1 MPLGFWGPACRVAML
16 TVADGTAL
24 VASVQGGSF
33 GPLASLVAV
42 VGGTGGVVRG
52 LSGHGGALAVLAD
65 LVVLAGLEAGEALA
79 GLVAQ
84 VGPAILLELGVP
96 VATRRRGQP
105 RTPPF
110 GGCGR

>member
-1 MPLGFWGPACRVAML
+1 ML
-16 TVADGTAL
+16 AVADGTAL
-24 VASVQGGSF
+24 VVSVQGGSF

-42 VGGTGGVVRG
+42 VGGTGGGVRG

-65 LVVLAGLEAGEALA
+65 LVELEGPEAGKALA

-84 VGPAILLELGVP
+84 VGPAILMELGVP
-96 VATRRRGQP
+96 AATHRRGQP
-105 RTPPF
+105 QTPPF

>member
-1 MPLGFWGPACRVAML
+1 ML
-16 TVADGTAL
+16 AVADGTAL

-42 VGGTGGVVRG
+42 VGGTEEVVRG
-52 LSGHGGALAVLAD
+52 RSGHGGALAVLAD
-65 LVVLAGLEAGEALA
+65 LVVLA

>member
-1 MPLGFWGPACRVAML
+1 ML
-16 TVADGTAL
+16 AVADGTAL
-24 VASVQGGSF
+24 VVSVQGGSF

-42 VGGTGGVVRG
+42 VGGTGGGVRG

-65 LVVLAGLEAGEALA
+65 LVELEGPEAGKVLA

-84 VGPAILLELGVP
+84 VGPEILMELGVP
-96 VATRRRGQP
+96 AATHRRGQP
-105 RTPPF
+105 QTPPF

>member
-1 MPLGFWGPACRVAML
+1 MPLGFWDPACRVTML
-16 TVADGTAL
+16 SVADGTAL

-33 GPLASLVAV
+33 GPLTSLVAV
-42 VGGTGGVVRG
+42 VGGTEEVVRG
-52 LSGHGGALAVLAD
+52 RSGHGGALAVLAD

-84 VGPAILLELGVP
+84 VGPAILLELGAP
-96 VATRRRGQP
+96 AATHRRGQP

>member
-1 MPLGFWGPACRVAML
+1 ML

-33 GPLASLVAV
+33 GPLTSLVAV

-52 LSGHGGALAVLAD
+52 RSGHGGALAVLAD
-65 LVVLAGLEAGEALA
+65 LVVLAGL
-79 GLVAQ
+79 VAQ
-84 VGPAILLELGVP
+84 VGPAILLELGAP
-96 VATRRRGQP
+96 AATHRRGQP

>member
-1 MPLGFWGPACRVAML
+1 M
-16 TVADGTAL
+16 
-24 VASVQGGSF
+24 
-33 GPLASLVAV
+33 
-42 VGGTGGVVRG
+42 VRG

-65 LVVLAGLEAGEALA
+65 LVELAGPEAGEALA
-79 GLVAQ
+79 GLVTQ